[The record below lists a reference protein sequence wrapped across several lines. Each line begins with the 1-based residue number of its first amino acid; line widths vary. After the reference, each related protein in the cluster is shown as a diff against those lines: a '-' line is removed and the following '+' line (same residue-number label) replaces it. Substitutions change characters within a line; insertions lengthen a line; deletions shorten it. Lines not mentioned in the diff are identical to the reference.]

1 VARAGQQL
9 RRPGQG
15 AAQIGR
21 ARGRREIEQAVA
33 QPQLLARQLG
43 RVGRPLRRAH
53 HRDLGLGAELL
64 QDPRRGVD
72 LAIEQR
78 ASADAVAAGERVV
91 DHEHHRLR
99 AARHRRAARPA
110 RGERLG
116 DRQRQRDAG
125 QEPHHQQQPLAQLQP
140 PRGLALR
147 ADQERQRGEL
157 HDPGAAPAD
166 QVDHQRDRHAD
177 QPDQHQRREERH
189 RRSRGPR
196 RAATS
201 ASSVSSS
208 GRVVSARW

>member
-1 VARAGQQL
+1 LGDPSDARTTATSASGPSCCRIRVAASISRSSSE
-9 RRPGQG
+9 RP
-15 AAQIGR
+15 
-21 ARGRREIEQAVA
+21 
-33 QPQLLARQLG
+33 
-43 RVGRPLRRAH
+43 
-53 HRDLGLGAELL
+53 
-64 QDPRRGVD
+64 
-72 LAIEQR
+72 
-78 ASADAVAAGERVV
+78 ADAVAAGERVV

-125 QEPHHQQQPLAQLQP
+125 EEPHHQQQPLAQLQP